1 MTHMPSVR
9 PLPERA
15 SVLPSHRVPAH
26 LARRFNQIC
35 LGVIAEILVGEELNP
50 QQYGVLTAIYEQPG
64 CQQRTLAARAGVD
77 PVSVGQIID
86 VLEQRNLAERRLD
99 PADRRARRLYLTRSG
114 TAMRNRLSPALL
126 AAQKNLLAPLTK
138 VEQAALIDML
148 VRILEANEV
157 YAKPGNGRRKPRS
170 QARAETATAG

>member
-1 MTHMPSVR
+1 MPSVR

-35 LGVIAEILVGEELNP
+35 LGVIAEILIGEDLTP
-50 QQYGVLTAIYEQPG
+50 QQYGVLTAIHEEPG
-64 CQQRTLAARAGVD
+64 CLQRTLASRAGVD

-86 VLEQRNLAERRLD
+86 VLEQRKLAERRLD
-99 PADRRARRLYLTRSG
+99 PDDRRARRLFLTRSG
-114 TAMRNRLSPALL
+114 TAMRNRLSPVLL

-138 VEQAALIDML
+138 AEQVALVDML

-157 YAKPGNGRRKPRS
+157 YAKPGNGRRKPRQ
-170 QARAETATAG
+170 QARAEAGALR